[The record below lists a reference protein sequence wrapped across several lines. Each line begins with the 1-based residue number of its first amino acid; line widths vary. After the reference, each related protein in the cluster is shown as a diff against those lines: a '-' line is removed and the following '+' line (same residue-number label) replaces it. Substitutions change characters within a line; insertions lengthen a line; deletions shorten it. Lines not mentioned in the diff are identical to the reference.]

1 MNSEMIIKTIKAIT
15 KTIREHAEELTE
27 LDRKIGDGDHG
38 INLKRGFDAI
48 DENLSNLKD
57 KTPKEI
63 FQACAMTLM
72 TKVGGSSGPLLA
84 TAFLEFA
91 KHSDNFAQAILAANN
106 GIKMR
111 GKATFGE
118 KTMIDVLEPFALKY
132 NEEINK
138 GVDTKTA
145 MELALFEAKKHL
157 DNSKN
162 IVATKGRASYLGQR
176 SVGTTDPGSQSM
188 YYILETIYEVNK

>member
-1 MNSEMIIKTIKAIT
+1 MNSEMIIKTIKAISQ
-15 KTIREHAEELTE
+15 TIDQHAEELTE

-48 DENLSNLKD
+48 KENLDNLKD

-63 FQACAMTLM
+63 FQACAMSLM

-91 KHSDNFAQAILAANN
+91 KNSDNFAAAILAASN

-118 KTMIDVLEPFALKY
+118 KTMVDVLEPFALTY
-132 NEEINK
+132 NEELNK
-138 GVDTKTA
+138 GTDKINA
-145 MELALFEAKKHL
+145 MENALTEAKKHL

-176 SVGTTDPGSQSM
+176 SIGTTDPGSQSV
-188 YYILETIYEVNK
+188 YYILNTIYEVNK